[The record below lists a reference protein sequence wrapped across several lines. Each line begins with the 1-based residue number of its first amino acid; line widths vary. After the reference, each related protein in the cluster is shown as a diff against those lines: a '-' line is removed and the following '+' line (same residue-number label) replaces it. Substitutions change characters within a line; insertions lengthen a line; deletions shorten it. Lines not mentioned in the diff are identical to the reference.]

1 MLLACSCAYA
11 LDFWDPHF
19 NTTSFAAPE
28 DEVHKPLFKPFIVMD
43 AVGTFVII
51 VMMALATMGGI
62 GGGGVIVLLITE
74 LLRFNFDQATALS
87 GFSILTCS
95 TVRFIITYKQRHPEK
110 DTVALDYGLAAVMM
124 PAVLIGSFLGLLLSP
139 LLPEL
144 VKQIVLA
151 LVLFFLT
158 FQAGI
163 KARQLYQ
170 KENKVLK
177 A

>member
-1 MLLACSCAYA
+1 M
-11 LDFWDPHF
+11 
-19 NTTSFAAPE
+19 
-28 DEVHKPLFKPFIVMD
+28 
-43 AVGTFVII
+43 
-51 VMMALATMGGI
+51 
-62 GGGGVIVLLITE
+62 
-74 LLRFNFDQATALS
+74 
-87 GFSILTCS
+87 
-95 TVRFIITYKQRHPEK
+95 ITYKDRHPEK

-163 KARQLYQ
+163 KARQLY
-170 KENKVLK
+170 
-177 A
+177 